1 MLKMSL
7 LPFSSLAWSWNSWP
21 RKSSSLSL
29 CLWIM
34 VPIPPSSTMIL
45 SRRMASISSCRLF
58 FTPALKEVKSGLSE
72 PGEKRCEK
80 VSKNYWKATKLCWLE
95 SLKIPN
101 VEPPPWFSF
110 SWLPSTQPTSAVPSL
125 LSFSSKSLS
134 LLCRRFYLIPPK
146 KSSTGSSKIH
156 PTLYLII
163 LLQLGSRYF
172 PSLCSQGR
180 AILHP
185 LQVSAACLY
194 SSSHFHKK
202 SKHFSMGSLLYSLLN
217 PETETVSSL

>member
-7 LPFSSLAWSWNSWP
+7 LPFSGLAWSWNSWP

-29 CLWIM
+29 CRWIM

-58 FTPALKEVKSGLSE
+58 FTPALKKVKSGLSE
-72 PGEKRCEK
+72 RGEKRCDK

-110 SWLPSTQPTSAVPSL
+110 SWPPSTQPTSAVPSL
-125 LSFSSKSLS
+125 LPLSSKSLS
-134 LLCRRFYLIPPK
+134 LRRKVYLTPSKVFYRE
-146 KSSTGSSKIH
+146 
-156 PTLYLII
+156 
-163 LLQLGSRYF
+163 LQNS
-172 PSLCSQGR
+172 P
-180 AILHP
+180 HP
-185 LQVSAACLY
+185 LPHNPFTAWLTLLS
-194 SSSHFHKK
+194 F
-202 SKHFSMGSLLYSLLN
+202 SLLSGKSTSAPTAGKCSMPLFLL
-217 PETETVSSL
+217 PFS